1 MNNYIPNET
10 KIFDDQ
16 NSAWI
21 NADIGDLIIVK
32 NKIHKKISKRY
43 SKLLLQLQIL
53 SAARETRK
61 FERFL

>member
-10 KIFDDQ
+10 KTLDDQ
-16 NSAWI
+16 NSTWI

>member
-10 KIFDDQ
+10 KTLDDQ
-16 NSAWI
+16 NSTWI

-32 NKIHKKISKRY
+32 NRVHKKISKKY

-53 SAARETRK
+53 SAASKNRK
-61 FERFL
+61 FERFF

>member
-10 KIFDDQ
+10 KTLDDQ
-16 NSAWI
+16 NSTWT

-32 NKIHKKISKRY
+32 NRVHKKISKKY

-53 SAARETRK
+53 SAASKNRK
-61 FERFL
+61 FERFF

>member
-16 NSAWI
+16 NSTWI
-21 NADIGDLIIVK
+21 NVDIGDLIIVK
-32 NKIHKKISKRY
+32 NMVYKKISKKY

-53 SAARETRK
+53 SAARETRN
-61 FERFL
+61 FCFPA